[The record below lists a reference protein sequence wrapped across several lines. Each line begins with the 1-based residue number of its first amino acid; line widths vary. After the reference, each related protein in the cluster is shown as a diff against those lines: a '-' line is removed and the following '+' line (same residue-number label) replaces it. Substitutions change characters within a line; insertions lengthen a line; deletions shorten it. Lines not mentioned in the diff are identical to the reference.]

1 MSNWVITIDTVGH
14 VRSATK
20 KNNKKNEIKWKYQQ
34 IPSAFKEFS
43 EQLNAII
50 NNSSFFENHR
60 EERNVLKK
68 ASRAGERPQ
77 PEESKYGSCLFS
89 CFFLSYFFFFNFACM
104 TWLRQVDESN
114 AAKIKLRAKRARR
127 TEWQFKKGFW
137 PKDDLRRIGD

>member
-1 MSNWVITIDTVGH
+1 VGH

-104 TWLRQVDESN
+104 T
-114 AAKIKLRAKRARR
+114 
-127 TEWQFKKGFW
+127 
-137 PKDDLRRIGD
+137 